1 MEYITEIPAHIRALP
16 EAEQGPALVKAIHDR
31 KADVSRET
39 GMDLDLDSQAG
50 HFEQLRQMMIFG
62 EAWVDAEANTIRYRP
77 DEHPWDLVRSGG
89 RGWGKAGVL
98 VQWIDEM
105 ARAHAAA
112 EDERAALLRDVSAR
126 GLNPPK
132 AEHSPVTIVHWACVK
147 PTERFMPAE
156 SILLDWIKEMPESVS
171 EDSLLDR
178 YTFRY
183 L

>member
-1 MEYITEIPAHIRALP
+1 ME
-16 EAEQGPALVKAIHDR
+16 
-31 KADVSRET
+31 
-39 GMDLDLDSQAG
+39 LDLDSQAG
-50 HFEQLRQMMIFG
+50 YFEQLRQMMIFG

-77 DEHPWDLVRSGG
+77 DEHPWDVLQPAGRRGG
-89 RGWGKAGVL
+89 KSWTM
-98 VQWIDEM
+98 QWMDEM
-105 ARAHAAA
+105 THWTATHDRLAIV
-112 EDERAALLRDVSAR
+112 RDVSAR

>member
-1 MEYITEIPAHIRALP
+1 MEHITEIPAHIRALP

-50 HFEQLRQMMIFG
+50 YFEQLRQMMIFG

-77 DEHPWDLVRSGG
+77 DEHPWAALQPAGRRGG
-89 RGWGKAGVL
+89 KSWA
-98 VQWIDEM
+98 VQWMDEM
-105 ARAHAAA
+105 THWAATHDRLA
-112 EDERAALLRDVSAR
+112 IVRDVSAR

-132 AEHSPVTIVHWACVK
+132 AEHSPVAVVHWGCLK
-147 PTERFMPAE
+147 PTDMGQPYT
-156 SILLDWIKEMPESVS
+156 SQLQDWIMQALEPPGQ
-171 EDSLLDR
+171 DSLMDR
-178 YTFRY
+178 YRFPY